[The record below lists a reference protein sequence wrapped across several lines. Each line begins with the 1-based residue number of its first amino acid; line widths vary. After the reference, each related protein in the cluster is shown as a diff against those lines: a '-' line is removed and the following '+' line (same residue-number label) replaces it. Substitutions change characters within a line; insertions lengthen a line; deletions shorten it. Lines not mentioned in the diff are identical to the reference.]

1 MAFVCWLGLRDPFTA
16 LPRATGNPVAIE
28 FAAAPLD
35 GRTLQHVVLEAP
47 MIGRIGLAISLPDP
61 LPERPLPIVMVVG
74 GLATGERNIRHIPGG
89 VPAPLI
95 CRSASYFILS
105 ATLMAETS
113 GHVQLVQRLP
123 TKTGTVSA
131 QGSPAKQVAC
141 GGKRPA
147 AADTPKPQFDHA
159 PAAQDVLAKD
169 TVYTAVIQTSCG
181 TIKIQLDT
189 ATAPQT
195 AASFVFL
202 ADKGFF
208 DGLFFHRVVDSI
220 DVIQTGDPLGTGSGG
235 PGYTIPDE
243 LTGKEHYT
251 AGTVAMANGGA
262 NTGGSQFFIITGPQ
276 GVQLP
281 PQYSLFG
288 QVTNGIDVV
297 NKIAALAVPGA
308 ANGEPKEKVTMDSV
322 TIQES

>member
-1 MAFVCWLGLRDPFTA
+1 MGATPSVTTTPSA
-16 LPRATGNPVAIE
+16 PATG
-28 FAAAPLD
+28 
-35 GRTLQHVVLEAP
+35 
-47 MIGRIGLAISLPDP
+47 
-61 LPERPLPIVMVVG
+61 
-74 GLATGERNIRHIPGG
+74 
-89 VPAPLI
+89 
-95 CRSASYFILS
+95 
-105 ATLMAETS
+105 
-113 GHVQLVQRLP
+113 LP
-123 TKTGTVSA
+123 TKTGTVTA

-169 TVYTAVIQTSCG
+169 TVYTAVMQTSCG

-262 NTGGSQFFIITGPQ
+262 NTGGSQFFIITGRQ
-276 GVQLP
+276 GTNLDGNPNYTIFGKVVGGLGVAKTINALMPKQKNYDGP
-281 PQYSLFG
+281 P
-288 QVTNGIDVV
+288 TE
-297 NKIAALAVPGA
+297 AVYI
-308 ANGEPKEKVTMDSV
+308 ETM
-322 TIQES
+322 TIETAKAPPSPSASPSK

>member
-1 MAFVCWLGLRDPFTA
+1 MPSRSRERQLAKLAARRRAEQTQSQRRRRLTA
-16 LPRATGNPVAIE
+16 GIVGA
-28 FAAAPLD
+28 
-35 GRTLQHVVLEAP
+35 VV
-47 MIGRIGLAISLPDP
+47 GLAAIG
-61 LPERPLPIVMVVG
+61 IGVAFVVG
-74 GLATGERNIRHIPGG
+74 GNDNPTVGATPSVTTTPSAPATG
-89 VPAPLI
+89 
-95 CRSASYFILS
+95 
-105 ATLMAETS
+105 
-113 GHVQLVQRLP
+113 LP
-123 TKTGTVSA
+123 TKTGTVTA

-159 PAAQDVLAKD
+159 PAAKDVLAKD
-169 TVYTAVIQTSCG
+169 TVYTAVMQTSCG

-195 AASFVFL
+195 AASLVFL

-243 LTGKEHYT
+243 LTGTEHYT

-276 GVQLP
+276 GTNLDGNPNYTIFGKVVSGLDVAKTINALMPKQKNYDGAPTKAVYIESMTIETAKAP
-281 PQYSLFG
+281 PSP
-288 QVTNGIDVV
+288 NASPS
-297 NKIAALAVPGA
+297 K
-308 ANGEPKEKVTMDSV
+308 
-322 TIQES
+322 

>member
-1 MAFVCWLGLRDPFTA
+1 MPSRSRERQLAKLAARRRAEQTQSQRRRRLTA
-16 LPRATGNPVAIE
+16 GIVGA
-28 FAAAPLD
+28 
-35 GRTLQHVVLEAP
+35 VV
-47 MIGRIGLAISLPDP
+47 GLAAIG
-61 LPERPLPIVMVVG
+61 IGVAFVVG
-74 GLATGERNIRHIPGG
+74 GNDNPTVGATPSVTTTPSAPATG
-89 VPAPLI
+89 
-95 CRSASYFILS
+95 
-105 ATLMAETS
+105 
-113 GHVQLVQRLP
+113 LP
-123 TKTGTVSA
+123 TKTGTVTA

-141 GGKRPA
+141 AGKRPA

-159 PAAQDVLAKD
+159 PAAKDVLAKD
-169 TVYTAVIQTSCG
+169 TVYTAVMQTSCG
-181 TIKIQLDT
+181 TIKIQLDA

-276 GVQLP
+276 GTNLDGNPNYTIFGKVVSGLDVAKTINALMPKQKNYDGP
-281 PQYSLFG
+281 P
-288 QVTNGIDVV
+288 TE
-297 NKIAALAVPGA
+297 AVYI
-308 ANGEPKEKVTMDSV
+308 ETM
-322 TIQES
+322 TIETAKAPPSPSASPSK